1 MEPTGLT
8 ESTALTGS
16 VQAME
21 PTPELR
27 HEIDGLR
34 RELEEHNYRY
44 HVLNQPTISDAEY
57 DRFFRR
63 LQELELAHPELDSP
77 DSPTHRVGAP
87 VQEGFGT
94 LRHRVPMLSL
104 ANAFNAD
111 ELKAW
116 DVRVRKL
123 LGTTGEVTY
132 SVEPKIDGLAISLR
146 FEAGRLIE
154 AATRGDGVTGEDVTS
169 NIRTIKDI
177 PWHLPPYC
185 PENIEVRGEVY
196 IGKDDFRKLN
206 QEREQLGEPN
216 FANPRNA
223 AAGSLRQLDPRITAK
238 RPLGFWA
245 YGAIGLDGITTH
257 YGALEAVGNMGFPVY
272 PEVRLVTGID
282 AVEALYQR
290 YCETREAMPFEIDG
304 IVIKVNSL
312 ADQERLGTVG
322 REPRWAIAYK
332 FPAIQEN
339 TRLEDITVHVGRTGT
354 INPVAIL
361 TPVNIGGVVV
371 SRATLHNEDE
381 IVRKD
386 LRIGDWVVVQRAGDV
401 IPQVVKAIPEKRT
414 GEERLFQMPTTCPVC
429 GAPAVRLEG
438 EAARYCTNGLQ
449 CPAQLVESLRH
460 FASRRAMD
468 IEWLGIKV
476 AEILVEA
483 KLVKD
488 VADLYALTKEQLL
501 ALDRFGEKSA
511 DNLLEA
517 VEQSKSR
524 SLDRLIFAL
533 GIHEVGEVTARLLA
547 KEFRS
552 MECLA
557 AATCEALQAIPSIG
571 PSMSESIV
579 DFFAE
584 EHNQKVLA
592 KLKAAGLAMELAETP
607 DVPPDSPFAGRE
619 VVFTG
624 KLETMTRGEA
634 QELVERLGGTAGS
647 AVTRKTSLVVAGAD
661 AGSKLDKAR
670 KLEIPIM
677 TESEFARWVAEA
689 QG

>member
-1 MEPTGLT
+1 M
-8 ESTALTGS
+8 ESTGTTGT
-16 VQAME
+16 
-21 PTPELR
+21 TPDLQETISR
-27 HEIDGLR
+27 LR
-34 RELEEHNYRY
+34 REIEEHNYRY
-44 HVLNQPTISDAEY
+44 HVLAQPIISDAEY
-57 DRFFRR
+57 DRMFRQ
-63 LQELELAHPELDSP
+63 LQEIEREHPELDSP
-77 DSPTHRVGAP
+77 DSPTHRLGAP
-87 VQEGFGT
+87 VQEGFGAIQ
-94 LRHRVPMLSL
+94 HRVPMLSL
-104 ANAFNAD
+104 ANAFNFD

-116 DVRVRKL
+116 DARVRKL
-123 LGTTGEVTY
+123 LGTSGEVTY

-146 FEAGRLIE
+146 YVAGRLVE
-154 AATRGDGVTGEDVTS
+154 AATRGDGVTGEDVTA
-169 NIRTIKDI
+169 NIRTISQI

-196 IGKDDFRKLN
+196 MSKEDFRKLN
-206 QEREQLGEPN
+206 AERELLGEPL

-245 YGAIGLDGITTH
+245 YGAIGLGGITTH

-272 PEVRLVTGID
+272 PEVKLVTGID
-282 AVEALYQR
+282 AVEALYQH
-290 YCETREAMPFEIDG
+290 YSEIRESLDFEIDG
-304 IVIKVNSL
+304 VVIKVNSL
-312 ADQERLGTVG
+312 ADQERLGAVG

-332 FPAIQEN
+332 FPPIQET

-361 TPVNIGGVVV
+361 APVNIGGVVV
-371 SRATLHNEDE
+371 TRATLHNEDE

-414 GEERLFQMPTTCPVC
+414 GEEREFQMPDHCPVC

-476 AEILVEA
+476 AEMLVDA
-483 KLVKD
+483 GLIKD
-488 VADLYALTKEQLL
+488 VGDLYSLTKEQLL
-501 ALDRFGEKSA
+501 KLDRFGEKSA
-511 DNLLEA
+511 ENLLEA
-517 VEQSKSR
+517 IEQSKGR

-552 MECLA
+552 LDGLM
-557 AATCEALQAIPSIG
+557 AATREQLQAIPSIG
-571 PSMSESIV
+571 PAMSESIV

-584 EHNQKVLA
+584 EHSRTVIE
-592 KLKAAGLAMELAETP
+592 KLKAAGLRMELPEAAP
-607 DVPPDSPFAGRE
+607 VANSPFAGRE

-624 KLETMTRGEA
+624 KLETMTRGQA

-647 AVTRKTSLVVAGAD
+647 SVTKRTSLLVAGAD
-661 AGSKLDKAR
+661 AGSKLVKAR
-670 KLEIPIM
+670 KLEIPVM
-677 TESEFARWVAEA
+677 SEAEFTRWVAEV

>member
-1 MEPTGLT
+1 MEPTAST
-8 ESTALTGS
+8 ELTGATTTTTDLAQE
-16 VQAME
+16 VE
-21 PTPELR
+21 R
-27 HEIDGLR
+27 LR
-34 RELEEHNYRY
+34 REIEEHNYRY

-57 DRFFRR
+57 DRTFRR
-63 LQELELAHPELDSP
+63 LQEIEREHPELDTP
-77 DSPTHRVGAP
+77 DSPSHRVGAP

-94 LRHRVPMLSL
+94 IRHRVPMLSL
-104 ANAFNAD
+104 ANAFNVD

-116 DVRVRKL
+116 DARVRKL

-146 FEAGRLIE
+146 YEAGRLIE

-196 IGKDDFRKLN
+196 MGKEDFRKLN
-206 QEREQLGEPN
+206 EERVQLGEAL

-223 AAGSLRQLDPRITAK
+223 AAGSLRQLDPRVTAK

-245 YGAIGLDGITTH
+245 YGAIGLGGITTH

-290 YCETREAMPFEIDG
+290 YCETRESLGFEIDG
-304 IVIKVNSL
+304 VVIKVNSL
-312 ADQERLGTVG
+312 ADQERLGAVG

-332 FPAIQEN
+332 FPAIQET
-339 TRLEDITVHVGRTGT
+339 TRLEDIMVHVGRTGT

-361 TPVNIGGVVV
+361 APVNIGGVVV

-414 GEERLFQMPTTCPVC
+414 GAERLFQMPDHCPVC
-429 GAPAVRLEG
+429 GAPAVRIEG

-476 AEILVEA
+476 AEMLVEA
-483 KLVKD
+483 GLIKD
-488 VADLYALTKEQLL
+488 VADLYTLTKEHLL

-511 DNLLEA
+511 ENLLEA
-517 VEQSKSR
+517 IEQSKGR

-552 MECLA
+552 MDGLM
-557 AATCEALQAIPSIG
+557 AATREQLQLIPSIG
-571 PSMSESIV
+571 PAMSESIV

-584 EHNQKVLA
+584 EHTLKVLG
-592 KLKAAGLAMELAETP
+592 KLKAAGLTMELPEAAP
-607 DVPPDSPFAGRE
+607 VVADSPFAGRE

-624 KLETMTRGEA
+624 KLETMTRGQA
-634 QELVERLGGTAGS
+634 QELVERLGGTAGGS
-647 AVTRKTSLVVAGAD
+647 VTKKTSLVVAGAD

-677 TESEFARWVAEA
+677 SEAEFTRWVADSHA
-689 QG
+689 

>member
-1 MEPTGLT
+1 MEPTAST
-8 ESTALTGS
+8 ELTGTTDS
-16 VQAME
+16 TSDL
-21 PTPELR
+21 PTEVAR
-27 HEIDGLR
+27 LR
-34 RELEEHNYRY
+34 RELEELNYRY

-57 DRFFRR
+57 DRLFRR
-63 LQELELAHPELDSP
+63 LQEIERAHPELDHP

-94 LRHRVPMLSL
+94 IRHRVPMLSL
-104 ANAFNAD
+104 ANAFNFD

-116 DVRVRKL
+116 DARVRKL
-123 LGTTGEVTY
+123 LGTQGEVTY

-146 FEAGRLIE
+146 YETGRLIE

-169 NIRTIKDI
+169 NIRTISQI
-177 PWHLPPYC
+177 PWHLPPYA

-196 IGKDDFRKLN
+196 MSKEDFRRLN
-206 QEREQLGEPN
+206 EEREQLGEPL

-223 AAGSLRQLDPRITAK
+223 AAGSLRQLDPRVTAK

-245 YGAIGLDGITTH
+245 YGAIGLGGITTH

-290 YCETREAMPFEIDG
+290 YCETREGMPFEIDG
-304 IVIKVNSL
+304 VVIKVNSL
-312 ADQERLGTVG
+312 ADQERLGAVG

-332 FPAIQEN
+332 FPAIQET

-361 TPVNIGGVVV
+361 APVNIGGVVV

-401 IPQVVKAIPEKRT
+401 IPQVVKAIPEKRD
-414 GEERLFQMPTTCPVC
+414 GSERRFQMPDHCPVC

-476 AEILVEA
+476 AELLVEA
-483 KLVKD
+483 GLIKD
-488 VADLYALTKEQLL
+488 IADLYALTKDQLL
-501 ALDRFGEKSA
+501 ALERFGEKSA

-517 VEQSKSR
+517 IEQSKGR
-524 SLDRLIFAL
+524 SVDRLIFAL

-552 MECLA
+552 LDALM
-557 AATCEALQAIPSIG
+557 AATPEQLQLIPSIG

-584 EHNQKVLA
+584 EHSRKVIA
-592 KLKAAGLAMELAETP
+592 KLRAAGLTMELPEAAPVAEN
-607 DVPPDSPFAGRE
+607 SPFAGRE

-624 KLETMTRGEA
+624 KLETMTRGQA

-647 AVTRKTSLVVAGAD
+647 SVTKKTSLVVAGAD

-677 TESEFARWVAEA
+677 SEAEFTRWVADS

>member
-1 MEPTGLT
+1 MEPTAPTEQTGT
-8 ESTALTGS
+8 PESTTDLGS
-16 VQAME
+16 EVA
-21 PTPELR
+21 R
-27 HEIDGLR
+27 LR

-44 HVLNQPTISDAEY
+44 YVLNQPTISDAEY
-57 DRFFRR
+57 DRMFRQ
-63 LQELELAHPELDSP
+63 LQEIERAHPELDDP
-77 DSPTHRVGAP
+77 NSPTHRVGAP

-94 LRHRVPMLSL
+94 IRHRVPMLSL
-104 ANAFNAD
+104 ANAFNVD

-116 DVRVRKL
+116 DARVRKL
-123 LGTTGEVTY
+123 LGTSGEITY
-132 SVEPKIDGLAISLR
+132 TVEPKIDGLAISLR
-146 FEAGRLIE
+146 YEKGRLVE
-154 AATRGDGVTGEDVTS
+154 AATRGDGITGEDVTS
-169 NIRTIKDI
+169 NVRTIGEI
-177 PWHLPPYC
+177 PWHLPPYA

-196 IGKDDFRKLN
+196 MNKEDFRRLN
-206 QEREQLGEPN
+206 AEREKLGDPL

-223 AAGSLRQLDPRITAK
+223 AAGSLRQLDPRVTAK
-238 RPLGFWA
+238 RPLRFWA
-245 YGAIGLDGITTH
+245 YGAIGLEGITTH

-272 PEVRLVTGID
+272 PEIRLVTGID

-290 YCETREAMPFEIDG
+290 YCETREQLPFEIDG

-312 ADQERLGTVG
+312 ADQERLGAVG

-332 FPAIQEN
+332 FPAIQET
-339 TRLEDITVHVGRTGT
+339 TRLLDVTVQVGRTGAIT
-354 INPVAIL
+354 PVAIL
-361 TPVNIGGVVV
+361 EPVNIGGVVV

-401 IPQVVKAIPEKRT
+401 IPQVVKAIPERRT
-414 GEERLFQMPTTCPVC
+414 GEERIFQMPETCPVC
-429 GAPAVRLEG
+429 GAPTMRLEG

-476 AEILVEA
+476 AEMLVSA
-483 KLVKD
+483 GLVKD
-488 VADLYALTKEQLL
+488 VADLYALSKEQLL

-511 DNLLEA
+511 ENLLEA
-517 VEQSKSR
+517 IEQSKGR
-524 SLDRLIFAL
+524 PLDRLIFAL

-547 KEFRS
+547 NAFRS
-552 MECLA
+552 MDALMA
-557 AATCEALQAIPSIG
+557 ASREELQKIPSIG
-571 PSMSESIV
+571 PSMSQSIV

-584 EHNQKVLA
+584 EHNRKVIA
-592 KLKAAGLAMELAETP
+592 KLKAAGLTMELPEAAP
-607 DVPPDSPFAGRE
+607 VVKDSPFAGRE

-624 KLETMTRGEA
+624 KLETMTRAQA
-634 QELVERLGGTAGS
+634 QELVERLGGTAGTS
-647 AVTRKTSLVVAGAD
+647 VTKKTSLVVAGAD
-661 AGSKLDKAR
+661 AGSKLEKAR

-677 TESEFARWVAEA
+677 SEAEFTRWVAEA

>member
-1 MEPTGLT
+1 M
-8 ESTALTGS
+8 ESTELTGATEETTDLAQE
-16 VQAME
+16 VE
-21 PTPELR
+21 R
-27 HEIDGLR
+27 LR
-34 RELEEHNYRY
+34 REIEEHNYRY

-57 DRFFRR
+57 DRTFRR
-63 LQELELAHPELDSP
+63 LQEIEREHPEFDTP
-77 DSPTHRVGAP
+77 DSPSHRVGAP

-94 LRHRVPMLSL
+94 IRHRVPMLSL
-104 ANAFNAD
+104 ANAFNVD

-116 DVRVRKL
+116 DARVRKL
-123 LGTTGEVTY
+123 LGTSGEVTY

-196 IGKDDFRKLN
+196 MGKEDFRKLN
-206 QEREQLGEPN
+206 EEREQLGEAL

-223 AAGSLRQLDPRITAK
+223 AAGSLRQLDPRVTAK

-245 YGAIGLDGITTH
+245 YGAIGLGGITTH

-290 YCETREAMPFEIDG
+290 YCETREALGFEIDG
-304 IVIKVNSL
+304 VVIKVNSL
-312 ADQERLGTVG
+312 ADQERLGAVG

-332 FPAIQEN
+332 FPAIQET
-339 TRLEDITVHVGRTGT
+339 TRLEDIMVHVGRTGT
-354 INPVAIL
+354 INPVAVL
-361 TPVNIGGVVV
+361 APVNIGGVVV

-401 IPQVVKAIPEKRT
+401 IPQVVKSIPEKRT
-414 GEERLFQMPTTCPVC
+414 GDERLFEMPDHCPVC
-429 GAPAVRLEG
+429 GAPAVRIEG

-476 AEILVEA
+476 AEMLVDAE
-483 KLVKD
+483 LIKD
-488 VADLYALTKEQLL
+488 VADLYALSKEQLL

-517 VEQSKSR
+517 IEQSKGR

-552 MECLA
+552 MDGLM
-557 AATCEALQAIPSIG
+557 AATREQLQLIPSIG

-584 EHNQKVLA
+584 EHSRKVIG
-592 KLKAAGLAMELAETP
+592 KLKAAGLTMELPEAAP
-607 DVPPDSPFAGRE
+607 VVADSPFAGRE

-624 KLETMTRGEA
+624 KLETMTRGQA
-634 QELVERLGGTAGS
+634 QELVERLGGTAGGS
-647 AVTRKTSLVVAGAD
+647 VTKKTSLVVAGAE

-677 TESEFARWVAEA
+677 SEAEFTRWVAES

>member
-1 MEPTGLT
+1 MEPTVST
-8 ESTALTGS
+8 ELTGATGS
-16 VQAME
+16 A
-21 PTPELR
+21 TELR
-27 HEIDGLR
+27 PEVERLR
-34 RELEEHNYRY
+34 REIEEHNYRY

-57 DRFFRR
+57 DRNFRR
-63 LQELELAHPELDSP
+63 LQEIERAHPELDSP

-94 LRHRVPMLSL
+94 IRHRVPMLSL

-116 DVRVRKL
+116 DARVRKL

-146 FEAGRLIE
+146 YEAGRLIE

-169 NIRTIKDI
+169 NIRTIHDI

-196 IGKDDFRKLN
+196 MSKDDFRKLN
-206 QEREQLGEPN
+206 EEREQLGEAL

-223 AAGSLRQLDPRITAK
+223 AAGSLRQLDPRVTAK

-245 YGAIGLDGITTH
+245 YGAIGLGGITTH

-290 YCETREAMPFEIDG
+290 YCETRETMPFEIDG

-312 ADQERLGTVG
+312 ADQERLGAVG

-332 FPAIQEN
+332 FPAIQET
-339 TRLEDITVHVGRTGT
+339 TRLEDIIVHVGRTGT
-354 INPVAIL
+354 LNPVAIL
-361 TPVNIGGVVV
+361 APVNIGGVVV
-371 SRATLHNEDE
+371 SRSTLHNEDE

-401 IPQVVKAIPEKRT
+401 IPQVVKAIAEKRT
-414 GEERLFQMPTTCPVC
+414 GEERLFQMPDHCPVC
-429 GAPAVRLEG
+429 GAPAVRVEG

-476 AEILVEA
+476 AEMLVEA
-483 KLVKD
+483 GLVKD
-488 VADLYALTKEQLL
+488 VADLYTLTKEQLL

-517 VEQSKSR
+517 VEQSKGR

-533 GIHEVGEVTARLLA
+533 GIREVGEVTARLLA

-552 MECLA
+552 MAGLM
-557 AATCEALQAIPSIG
+557 AATREQLQAIPSIG

-584 EHNQKVLA
+584 EHSRRVLG
-592 KLKAAGLAMELAETP
+592 KLQAAGLSMELAEAAP
-607 DVPPDSPFAGRE
+607 VAADSPFAGRE

-624 KLETMTRGEA
+624 KLETMTRGQA

-647 AVTRKTSLVVAGAD
+647 SVTKKTSLVVAGAD

-677 TESEFARWVAEA
+677 SEAEFTRWVAETHA
-689 QG
+689 

>member
-1 MEPTGLT
+1 MEMSGSMSGTTGSTGLT
-8 ESTALTGS
+8 GD
-16 VQAME
+16 
-21 PTPELR
+21 TPELR
-27 HEIDGLR
+27 SEVDRLR
-34 RELEEHNYRY
+34 REIEEHNYRY

-57 DRFFRR
+57 DRMFRR
-63 LQELELAHPELDSP
+63 LQEIEGDHPELDSP
-77 DSPTHRVGAP
+77 DSPTRRVGAP

-104 ANAFNAD
+104 ANAFNVE
-111 ELKAW
+111 ELRAW
-116 DVRVRKL
+116 DARVRKL
-123 LGTTGEVTY
+123 LGTSGEVTY

-169 NIRTIKDI
+169 NIRTIREI

-185 PENIEVRGEVY
+185 PESVEVRGEVY
-196 IGKDDFRKLN
+196 MSKENFRKLN
-206 QEREQLGEPN
+206 EEREQLGEPL

-245 YGAIGLDGITTH
+245 YGAIGLGGITTH

-290 YCETREAMPFEIDG
+290 YCETREDLPFEIDG
-304 IVIKVNSL
+304 VVVKVNSL
-312 ADQERLGTVG
+312 ADQERLGAVG
-322 REPRWAIAYK
+322 REPRWAIAFK
-332 FPAIQEN
+332 FPAVQET

-354 INPVAIL
+354 LNPVAIL
-361 TPVNIGGVVV
+361 APVNIGGVVV

-401 IPQVVKAIPEKRT
+401 IPQVVKPIPEKRD
-414 GEERLFQMPTTCPVC
+414 GSERRFQMPDDCPVC
-429 GAPAVRLEG
+429 GAPALRLEG

-476 AEILVEA
+476 AELLVES
-483 KLVKD
+483 KLVRD
-488 VADLYALTKEQLL
+488 VADLYALTREQLL
-501 ALDRFGEKSA
+501 ALDRFGEKST

-517 VEQSKSR
+517 IEQSKGR
-524 SLDRLIFAL
+524 PLDRLIYAL

-547 KEFRS
+547 QQFRS
-552 MECLA
+552 LEALMA
-557 AATCEALQAIPSIG
+557 ASREELQAIPSIG

-584 EHNQKVLA
+584 EHSRKVIA
-592 KLKAAGLAMELAETP
+592 KLREAGLQLVLPEAVPVAEG
-607 DVPPDSPFAGRE
+607 SPFAGRE
-619 VVFTG
+619 MVFTG
-624 KLETMTRGEA
+624 KLETMTRGQA
-634 QELVERLGGTAGS
+634 QELVERLGGTAGAS
-647 AVTRKTSLVVAGAD
+647 VTKKTSLVVAGAD

-670 KLEIPIM
+670 KLGIPIV
-677 TESEFARWVAEA
+677 TEAEFTRLVAES